1 MKKVTEVSYQ
11 QFKIAEAQ
19 FPIQGTSP
27 LIVHK
32 FSEKARKMIEDK
44 QQGRSKGGKEARDP
58 EADFYGGLYTFAD
71 GNKYGFPSGGFKAAM
86 TRAGKQ
92 LGYTMVDLKGWFF
105 IVPDDRET
113 NLVEIIG
120 TPRMRTDM
128 VRIGNGTADVRYRP
142 EFPEWG
148 AVLTIQYNE
157 KCISLEQVVE
167 LIALAGFSCGIGDWR
182 PEKAA
187 TGTFGTWKI
196 AQ

>member
-1 MKKVTEVSYQ
+1 MVSYA
-11 QFKIAEAQ
+11 QFSIAEAT
-19 FPIQGTSP
+19 FAIEGTSP

-44 QQGRSKGGKEARDP
+44 QQGKSKGGKEARDP
-58 EADFYGGLYTFAD
+58 EADFYGSMYTFAD

-105 IVPDDRET
+105 IVPDDRDG
-113 NLVEIIG
+113 NLVEIVG

-148 AVLTIQYNE
+148 AVLRIQYNE
-157 KCISLEQVVE
+157 KCISLEQLAE

-187 TGTFGTWKI
+187 TGTFGTWKLV
-196 AQ
+196 

>member
-1 MKKVTEVSYQ
+1 MVSYA
-11 QFKIAEAQ
+11 QFSIAEAT
-19 FPIQGTSP
+19 FAIEGTSP

-44 QQGRSKGGKEARDP
+44 QQGKSKGGKKTRDP
-58 EADFYGGLYTFAD
+58 EADFYGSMYTFAD

-105 IVPDDRET
+105 IVPDDRDG
-113 NLVEIIG
+113 NLVEIVG

-148 AVLTIQYNE
+148 AVLRIQYNE
-157 KCISLEQVVE
+157 KCISLEQLAE

-187 TGTFGTWKI
+187 TGTFGTWRLV
-196 AQ
+196 